1 MKITLFR
8 IGILEEI
15 SELEEKVME
24 TIQMKNREILKNLKN
39 SQWDLAQVQAA

>member
-8 IGILEEI
+8 IGILEKI

-24 TIQMKNREILKNLKN
+24 TIQMTNREILKNLKN
-39 SQWDLAQVQAA
+39 SQWDLGQVQAA